1 MTIAINKKTTNSHVD
16 IKAILWMCSMCNWI
30 FFRCQTD
37 MSLGVYTPFLWVQ
50 TASGCS
56 FQLMIPEA
64 SQGGI
69 PLYDPRTIDW
79 LEESQDAMGS
89 GPNATNFGLFS
100 TLA

>member
-1 MTIAINKKTTNSHVD
+1 
-16 IKAILWMCSMCNWI
+16 
-30 FFRCQTD
+30 
-37 MSLGVYTPFLWVQ
+37 
-50 TASGCS
+50 
-56 FQLMIPEA
+56 MIPEA